1 MSIDVHPVAWW
12 LWSIGLAAYASFTT
26 NPYLLCLAI
35 VTSGLVVAACRG
47 DQPWARSYRLYV
59 GLGVVIVIVR
69 VVFRVIFSSTPFGH
83 VLIDLPQ
90 IPLPHWAQGIT
101 LLGPITRESLLAG
114 FEDGLR
120 LATIVICLGAANA
133 LANPKRL
140 LRSLPSALYEIGTAL
155 VVAVTFL
162 PQLAESVQRVR
173 RAQQLR
179 TDNGRRHQRVRRIL
193 VPVLED
199 ALERSMS
206 LAAGMDT
213 RGYGR
218 VGGASRGQRRLT
230 GALLILGLMGMT
242 AGSYGILDTS
252 APRWLAGPMVIGGV
266 LLAFGGLWLSGR
278 TVGGSVYRPH
288 PWGWREAVVIAV
300 GIAVG
305 AAGWWLSAHSGDVA
319 YPDLSSAPQVTL
331 PALIVLVG
339 LVPSL
344 VGRRT

>member
-1 MSIDVHPVAWW
+1 VSIDVHPVAWW

-26 NPYLLCLAI
+26 NPYLLGLAI

-59 GLGVVIVIVR
+59 GLGVVIVLVR
-69 VVFRVIFSSTPFGH
+69 VAFRVIFSSTPYGH
-83 VLIDLPQ
+83 LLVDLPQ

-101 LLGPITRESLLAG
+101 LFGPVTRESLLAG

-179 TDNGRRHQRVRRIL
+179 PDGGRRHQ
-193 VPVLED
+193 LED

-218 VGGASRGQRRLT
+218 VGDASRVRRRLT
-230 GALLILGLMGMT
+230 SALLILGLMGMT
-242 AGSYGILDTS
+242 AGTYGILDTS
-252 APRWLAGPMVIGGV
+252 APRWLAGPMVIAGV

-278 TVGGSVYRPH
+278 TVGGTVYRPH
-288 PWGWREAVVIAV
+288 PWGWREVVVIAA
-300 GIAVG
+300 GLAVG
-305 AAGWWLSAHSGDVA
+305 AAGWWINGHSGDVA

-331 PALIVLVG
+331 PALAVLIG

-344 VGRRT
+344 VGRRA

>member
-1 MSIDVHPVAWW
+1 MTVDVHPVAWW

-26 NPYLLCLAI
+26 NPYLLGLAI

-59 GLGVVIVIVR
+59 GLGVVIVVVR
-69 VVFRVIFSSTPFGH
+69 VIFRVIFSSMPDGH

-90 IPLPHWAQGIT
+90 IPMPHWAQGIT
-101 LLGPITRESLLAG
+101 LFGPVTSESLMAG

-140 LRSLPSALYEIGTAL
+140 LRSLPSALYEVGTAL

-179 TDNGRRHQRVRRIL
+179 ADVGRRHQRVRRIL

-218 VGGASRGQRRLT
+218 TGDVSQGRRRIT
-230 GALLILGLMGMT
+230 GTLLIAGLMGMT
-242 AGSYGILDTS
+242 AGTYGILDTT
-252 APRWLAGPMVIGGV
+252 APRWLAGPMVIGGAV
-266 LLAFGGLWLSGR
+266 LAFGGLWLSGR
-278 TVGGSVYRPH
+278 TVGGTVYRPH
-288 PWGWREAVVIAV
+288 PWGWREAVVIAAGV
-300 GIAVG
+300 AVG
-305 AAGWWLSAHSGDVA
+305 AAGWWLSAHSVDVA
-319 YPDLSSAPQVTL
+319 YPDVIGAPRVTL

-339 LVPSL
+339 LVPAM
-344 VGRRT
+344 VGRRA